1 MRKQTFGCMAVLAIV
16 IMLSA
21 LVLPGLAPASYAQN
35 TPCYRAQGGAR
46 WVCGSGGTMDFLTG
60 STISIDTFL
69 NVSPGTAQTL
79 VSDDDIAPTGTFH
92 LITSAGNV
100 GVSGGEIVDGDEGD
114 LLILL
119 NVGSNTITITE
130 TTGLV
135 SAGNIAL
142 GTLDSATLVFR
153 GTSWYQIGASNN

>member
-1 MRKQTFGCMAVLAIV
+1 MKTMRRMGSILAI
-16 IMLSA
+16 LLLA
-21 LVLPGLAPASYAQN
+21 FHWLVQPVVPAQAQN
-35 TPCYRAQGGAR
+35 AACFHAQGGKLWA
-46 WVCGSGGTMDFLTG
+46 CNTGGTMEFRQG

-69 NVSPGTAQTL
+69 TL
-79 VSDDDIAPTGTFH
+79 EPQAPVTVTNGLALEPTGTFQP
-92 LITSAGNV
+92 ITSAGAV
-100 GVSGGEIVDGDEGD
+100 GISGGDIAAGDDGD

-142 GTLDSATLVFR
+142 GAGDSATLVYR
-153 GTSWYQIGASNN
+153 GSSWYQIGASNN